1 MKKLIIVTGGN
12 GRFAKVLKKNSKL
25 NLKFLDKK
33 KLNILDTNSIEKNIS
48 KYKPKILLHCAA
60 LSRPMDVHYSNI
72 SKSIDLNIIGT
83 ANVVKMCQKYNVK
96 LIFFS
101 TGYVYE
107 GTKGNYKESD
117 PVKPFNN
124 YGLSKLAGECA
135 VQMYKNSLILRVTM
149 TEKPFIHSKAY
160 SNLYT
165 NYMFHEDVVKILPK
179 LIDNFGI
186 INVGGKSRSVFD
198 FGKVYNKKIIK
209 IKNINKN
216 LPSKQ
221 TMNLNKLKKILLK

>member
-12 GRFAKVLKKNSKL
+12 GRFAKVLRENSKL

>member
-12 GRFAKVLKKNSKL
+12 GRFAKVLKENSKL

-33 KLNILDTNSIEKNIS
+33 KLNILDTNSIEKNII
-48 KYKPKILLHCAA
+48 KFKPKILLHCAA
-60 LSRPMDVHYSNI
+60 LSRPMDAHYSNI

-83 ANVVKMCQKYNVK
+83 SNVVKMCQKHNVK

-124 YGLSKLAGECA
+124 YGLSKLAGELGLDDEHIHLVLGSTKHEVLSMA
-135 VQMYKNSLILRVTM
+135 KDKQVDLIVAGSHGKHGLALLLGSTANAILNSAECDVLIVR
-149 TEKPFIHSKAY
+149 
-160 SNLYT
+160 N
-165 NYMFHEDVVKILPK
+165 
-179 LIDNFGI
+179 
-186 INVGGKSRSVFD
+186 GK
-198 FGKVYNKKIIK
+198 
-209 IKNINKN
+209 
-216 LPSKQ
+216 
-221 TMNLNKLKKILLK
+221 

>member
-12 GRFAKVLKKNSKL
+12 GRFAKVLKENSKL

-33 KLNILDTNSIEKNIS
+33 KLNILDTNSIEKNII
-48 KYKPKILLHCAA
+48 KFKPKILLHCAA
-60 LSRPMDVHYSNI
+60 LSRPMDAHYSNI

-83 ANVVKMCQKYNVK
+83 SNVVKMCQKHNVK

-135 VQMYKNSLILRVTM
+135 VQMYKNSLILRVIM
-149 TEKPFIHSKAY
+149 TEKPFIYSKAY

-198 FGKVYNKKIIK
+198 FGKVYNKEIIK
-209 IKNINKN
+209 IKNTNKN
-216 LPSKQ
+216 LPSNQ
-221 TMNLNKLKKILLK
+221 TMNLNKLKKILIK